1 MFEIFTSLY
10 YVYKKRKGFKTDEIY
25 NKEIS
30 LRSVLEPYS
39 IKANVSFY
47 EKSRL

>member
-1 MFEIFTSLY
+1 MCEIFTSLY
-10 YVYKKRKGFKTDEIY
+10 YDYKKRKGFKTDEIY

-39 IKANVSFY
+39 IWQM
-47 EKSRL
+47 